1 VNSIIEMMSRKAPEI
16 FAAQVRA
23 LLARPD
29 ATAVLDQIRCPVLLL
44 TGQDDGWSPAAQHA
58 AMHAKIAGSMLV
70 IVPGSGH
77 MSMLERPAEVSAALR
92 AWLYTC

>member
-1 VNSIIEMMSRKAPEI
+1 MA
-16 FAAQVRA
+16 
-23 LLARPD
+23 
-29 ATAVLDQIRCPVLLL
+29 
-44 TGQDDGWSPAAQHA
+44 
-58 AMHAKIAGSMLV
+58 AKIAGSTLV